1 MNLKILTMKTNH
13 NMLGEVEEH
22 SAMISI
28 KQPVQVVS
36 VPPRGANDSGGIA
49 FVPFLEYSEEFKTGI
64 PVKREDVL
72 CITTPI
78 RELENQY
85 NQIFG
90 AGIQIASVIPK

>member
-1 MNLKILTMKTNH
+1 MKTNH
-13 NMLGEVEEH
+13 NMLGEVETHEDH
-22 SAMISI
+22 FMM

-64 PVKREDVL
+64 RILRKDVL
-72 CITTPI
+72 CVTTPV
-78 RELENQY
+78 RDLENQY

-90 AGIQIASVIPK
+90 AGIEITNVMPR